1 MAGLPKGRQAEARRC
16 TDAVRDL
23 LLAYKAHLEEALR
36 PSGITLPQLRMLRA
50 IDQQSEVSAATI
62 ARLCHVTPQT
72 LQSILT
78 RATREGWIV
87 RGTSQAN
94 GRILTASLTAKGRA
108 VLRQGLTL
116 AESIEERI
124 WHGVPLASMRSMRE
138 TLEAGL
144 ANLDP
149 R

>member
-1 MAGLPKGRQAEARRC
+1 MPGLPKGRHAEARRC

-23 LLAYKAHLEEALR
+23 LLGYKAQLEDALR
-36 PSGITLPQLRMLRA
+36 PTGVTLPQLRMLRA
-50 IDQQSEVSAATI
+50 IDQQSNVSAATI
-62 ARLCHVTPQT
+62 ARHCHVTPQT

-94 GRILTASLTAKGRA
+94 GRFLTASLTAKGQA
-108 VLRQGLTL
+108 ILRQGTEL
-116 AESIEERI
+116 AESIEEQI
-124 WHGVPLASMRSMRE
+124 WSGVPLASMRSMRE

-144 ANLDP
+144 ANLKP